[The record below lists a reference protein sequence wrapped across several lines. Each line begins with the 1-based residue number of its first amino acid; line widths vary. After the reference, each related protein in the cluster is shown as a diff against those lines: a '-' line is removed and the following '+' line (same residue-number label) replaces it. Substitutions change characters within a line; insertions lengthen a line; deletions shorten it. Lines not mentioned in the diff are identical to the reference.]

1 MVLTFSPVGEITDS
15 DITVALREH
24 RGCEALNTNKPP
36 VLGTATP
43 EELIEAGAP
52 RPSHELRVPAAL
64 VATAEHG
71 LTSGGTP
78 RKRVLV
84 IGGGMAGLVAA
95 YELMRQGHEPVV
107 LEAQQRVGG
116 RVLTLR
122 DFAPGLYAEA
132 GAMRIPRVHDLT
144 LAYCERFGLT
154 LRPFVMG
161 NPNTLAYIQGVRT
174 TVRELN
180 ENPGVID
187 FELAEH
193 ERGRTYEDLWRT
205 ATQEIHDLYAQEGE
219 AALDRICAEYDRYSI
234 RGFLRERGFSEG
246 AIELYGV
253 MSFRE
258 SNLNAAIIEQ
268 FREII
273 GRAFEDMQEIEGGTD
288 LLPTAFYRE
297 LRNHIRFGHEVTAI
311 EQDDHSVTLHVRT
324 ASGRTTLTGD
334 YAICTIPFSVLRD
347 VETRPAFSRR
357 KQRAIRELNYNASTK
372 ILFQVRRP
380 FWERTDGIVGG
391 TTVTDLPIRRICYP
405 SHNARDEERSVLLAS
420 YTWGQDALRW
430 GAMSPQKRVEQA
442 LEDVAKIHPEIH
454 DHIEFGVTHAWY
466 DDPYAAGAFALFE
479 PHQQTSL
486 HDAII
491 APEGRV
497 HFAGEHCSLWHA
509 WIEGALESGLKAAQ
523 AIHEAS

>member
-1 MVLTFSPVGEITDS
+1 MPTS
-15 DITVALREH
+15 
-24 RGCEALNTNKPP
+24 
-36 VLGTATP
+36 LGT
-43 EELIEAGAP
+43 EVP
-52 RPSHELRVPAAL
+52 RPHHDLRVPADL
-64 VATAEHG
+64 IATAERG
-71 LTSGGTP
+71 LGPGGRP
-78 RKRVLV
+78 RKRVLI
-84 IGGGMAGLVAA
+84 IGAGMAGLVAA

-144 LAYCERFGLT
+144 LAYCARFGLK

-161 NPNTLAYIQGVRT
+161 NPKALAYIQGVRT
-174 TVRELN
+174 TIGKLDAD
-180 ENPGVID
+180 PQIID

-219 AALDRICAEYDRYSI
+219 NALDRICTEYDRYSI
-234 RGFLRERGFSEG
+234 RSFLRERGFSEG

-258 SNLNAAIIEQ
+258 ANLNAAVIEQ
-268 FREII
+268 FREIV
-273 GRAFEDMQEIEGGTD
+273 GRAFEDMQEIEGGAD
-288 LLPTAFYRE
+288 RLPTAFYQE
-297 LRNHIRFGHEVTAI
+297 LRQHIRFGHEVTAI
-311 EQDDHSVTLHVRT
+311 EQDDHTVTLHVRT
-324 ASGRTTLTGD
+324 GSGRTTITGD

-372 ILFQVRRP
+372 ILLPGTAAVLGAAPTASSAAPRSPTCRSGASATPRTRP
-380 FWERTDGIVGG
+380 PATSARSCWPATPGARTRCGG
-391 TTVTDLPIRRICYP
+391 
-405 SHNARDEERSVLLAS
+405 ARCP
-420 YTWGQDALRW
+420 
-430 GAMSPQKRVEQA
+430 PQKRIEQA

-454 DHIEFGVTHAWY
+454 DHFEFGVTHAWY
-466 DDPYAAGAFALFE
+466 NDPYAAGAFALFE
-479 PHQQTSL
+479 PHQQSNL

-509 WIEGALESGLKAAQ
+509 WIEGALESGLSAARAVHAGSLNSRPSPPPQ
-523 AIHEAS
+523 PLTSAPRRALTSCARDEGVVR

>member
-1 MVLTFSPVGEITDS
+1 MYLLYVTMKECDVLEKMS
-15 DITVALREH
+15 
-24 RGCEALNTNKPP
+24 KP
-36 VLGTATP
+36 LGSAMP
-43 EELIEAGAP
+43 AELADAGVP
-52 RPSHELRVPAAL
+52 RPSHDLRVPADL

-71 LTSGGTP
+71 LAAGGRP
-78 RKRVLV
+78 RKRVLI

-122 DFAPGLYAEA
+122 GFAPGLYAEA

-144 LAYCERFGLT
+144 LAYCAKFGLA

-161 NPNTLAYIQGVRT
+161 NPRTLAYIQGVRT
-174 TVRELN
+174 TIQELN
-180 ENPGVID
+180 DNPEIVD
-187 FELAEH
+187 FGLAEH

-219 AALDRICAEYDRYSI
+219 NALDRICAEYDRYSI
-234 RGFLRERGFSEG
+234 RSFLRERGFSEG

-258 SNLNAAIIEQ
+258 ANLNAAVIEQ

-273 GRAFEDMQEIEGGTD
+273 GRAFEDMQEIEGGAD
-288 LLPTAFYRE
+288 RLPDAFYRE

-311 EQDDHSVTLHVRT
+311 EQDDHSVTLHLRT
-324 ASGRTTLTGD
+324 GSGKTTLTGD

-347 VETRPAFSRR
+347 VEARPAFSRR

-380 FWERTDGIVGG
+380 FWEQSDGIVGG

-405 SHNARDEERSVLLAS
+405 SHPGPGDERTVLLAS

-430 GAMSPQKRVEQA
+430 GAMSSQKRVDQA
-442 LEDVAKIHPEIH
+442 LEDVAKIHPQIH
-454 DHIEFGVTHAWY
+454 DHFEFGVTHAWY
-466 DDPYAAGAFALFE
+466 NDPYAAGAFALFE
-479 PHQQTSL
+479 PHQQSNL

-509 WIEGALESGLKAAQ
+509 WIEGALESGLSAAR
-523 AIHEAS
+523 AIHEAD